1 MSEEILKALM
11 ELFALIVK
19 QDGGMLA
26 SEREYVKNFLTR
38 QLSSENV
45 SQYLTLFDEHAGPVN
60 DMKEAK
66 DANVKPSVRDSVKI
80 LAICKK
86 INRTLNGEQK
96 VIALMR
102 LFELVNADRR
112 FTPQRMNIINTV
124 AEVFNIPPE
133 EFRSIETFVTNND
146 VENLSDPSILLFY
159 PESPQC
165 RVCEKMQAGYPG
177 TLLIC
182 VRLDSTDLLFMKYI
196 SGEQLSLNGLPI
208 FSGNIYIFPKGGSL
222 RSAQGYPIYY
232 SDISSRFLSENI
244 VHKISFRVENLSYYF
259 VEGHPAV
266 DDVSFSAEQGQL
278 IGIMGGSGS
287 GKTTLLNLV
296 SGIVKPSFGSVRI
309 NGLDINDKNAF
320 PEGVL
325 GYVPQDDLLIEDLT
339 VFENLYYAACL
350 CFKDKTKEEII
361 SHVGQTLLNLGL
373 YEKRDLKVGSPH
385 NKVISGGQRKR
396 LNIALEMIREPSV
409 LLLDEPTSGL
419 SSRDSEN
426 LMDLLRELTLKGK
439 LVISVIHQPS
449 SEIFKMFDKILIMDQ
464 QGSMAYYGNP
474 VDAVIYFKTLDA
486 QINSS
491 VGECPSCGN
500 INPET
505 IFNIIETQIVD
516 EFGKYTEKRK
526 IKPSEWASV
535 FRKKFPLPD
544 EPEEMEKPHS
554 NLDRPSGLRQFS
566 IYLSRDLKSKLAN
579 RQYLMLTLAVAPLLG
594 LILSLIIRYIP
605 DPDSNIYL
613 FSENENIPI
622 YIFMSIIVALF
633 LGLTISAEEIFRDR
647 NILKRE
653 RFLNLNR
660 NSYLL
665 SKTVMM
671 LIISAI
677 QTFLFCAVA
686 NPVLEIRGLFM
697 YYWIALFTTS
707 FCANML
713 GLNISSAFNSVIT
726 IYIIIPLLIIPMM
739 VLSGAMFPFDKLNRK
754 IGNVEKVPFIAELM
768 PTRWSYEALM
778 VTQFRNNRYS
788 TTMYSRDG
796 ESYYSLQKK
805 ISESDFN
812 RVYRI
817 PELRKRLAA
826 AGHGNAAGDGD
837 PAGRGNFTTSGHSNP
852 ADHGNTPGRDDF
864 ATAAGNRNR
873 DLLLLKNE
881 MMKISD
887 VYKVPEF
894 SHTASLSP
902 EAFNSEIADSLDSY
916 LSRLDEIFSKQFNSA
931 ADTRDK
937 FYNLNSSRLNKLQDQ
952 HYNYQLEQIVTKYFE
967 RHKML
972 IYNNSIVQNV
982 DPVYL
987 DPVKKGAL
995 SFRTHFFAPSKYFLG
1010 MSTDTYRFN
1019 IRVILI
1025 SSLLLYLL
1033 LYFNLPARTINF
1045 LEKFKIR
1052 KRLISK

>member
-19 QDGGMLA
+19 QDGGMLS
-26 SEREYVKNFLTR
+26 SEREYVKSFLTR

-45 SQYLTLFDEHAGPVN
+45 SQYLALFDEHAGPVN
-60 DMKEAK
+60 DQEEAK
-66 DANVKPSVRDSVKI
+66 DSNVKPSVRDSVKI

-133 EFRSIETFVTNND
+133 EFRSVEIFVTNN
-146 VENLSDPSILLFY
+146 EAEKLSDPSIQLFY
-159 PESPQC
+159 PDSPQC
-165 RVCEKMQAGYPG
+165 TACVETQAGYAG
-177 TLLIC
+177 TVLIC
-182 VRLDSTDLLFMKYI
+182 IRLASVDLLFMKYI

-222 RSAQGYPIYY
+222 RSAHGYPIYY
-232 SDISSRFLSENI
+232 SDISSRFLSETI
-244 VHKISFRVENLSYYF
+244 VHKISFRIEHLSYYF

-296 SGIVKPSFGSVRI
+296 SGIVKPSAGSVRI
-309 NGLDINDKNAF
+309 NGLDINNKNAF

-350 CFKDKTKEEII
+350 CFKNKTKAGII
-361 SHVGQTLLNLGL
+361 SHVEKTLLSLGL
-373 YEKRDLKVGSPH
+373 YEKRNLKVGSPY

-464 QGSMAYYGNP
+464 QGSMAYCGNP

-505 IFNIIETQIVD
+505 IFNIIETQVVD

-535 FRKKFPLPD
+535 FRKKFPLSE
-544 EPEEMEKPHS
+544 EPEETEKPHS
-554 NLDRPSGLRQFS
+554 NLERPPGLRQFM

-579 RQYLMLTLAVAPLLG
+579 RQYLLLTLAEAPLLG
-594 LILSLIIRYIP
+594 LILSFIIRYIS
-605 DPDSNIYL
+605 DPDSNVYL

-653 RFLNLNR
+653 RFLNLSR

-665 SKTVMM
+665 SKISVM
-671 LIISAI
+671 LIISLI

-686 NPVLEIRGLFM
+686 NSVLGIKGLFM
-697 YYWIALFTTS
+697 YYWIALFATS

-713 GLNISSAFNSVIT
+713 GLIISSAFNSVIT

-739 VLSGAMFPFDKLNRK
+739 VLSGAMFAFDKLNRK

-768 PTRWSYEALM
+768 PTRWTYEALM
-778 VTQFRNNRYS
+778 VTQFRNNRFS
-788 TTMYSRDG
+788 TARYSREG
-796 ESYYSLQKK
+796 ETYYSLQKK

-817 PELRKRLAA
+817 PELKRRLSALS
-826 AGHGNAAGDGD
+826 
-837 PAGRGNFTTSGHSNP
+837 PEKEMENP
-852 ADHGNTPGRDDF
+852 ARNTVVAGAATVTSPVAD
-864 ATAAGNRNR
+864 ATADEAAKAARQRNR

-881 MMKISD
+881 MMKISN
-887 VYKVPEF
+887 VYRVPEF
-894 SHTASLSP
+894 SHSASLSP
-902 EAFNSEIADSLDSY
+902 EAFSTEIADSLNSY
-916 LSRLDEIFSKQFNSA
+916 LSRLDDIFSRQFNSA
-931 ADTRDK
+931 SDTRDR
-937 FYNLNSSRLNKLQDQ
+937 FYNLNSSKLNKLQDQ

-972 IYNNSIVQNV
+972 IYNNSIIQNV

-987 DPVKKGAL
+987 DPVKKGIL
-995 SFRTHFFAPSKYFLG
+995 SYRTHFFAPTKYFLG

-1019 IRVILI
+1019 IRAILI
-1025 SSLLLYLL
+1025 SSLLLYLV
-1033 LYFNLPARTINF
+1033 LYFNLLAGAISF